1 MDAQSNMSNGGTSPQ
16 STEQGTGQVKS
27 PAVPLPI
34 PPINLPQNLTAA
46 QLTGQSVAAAPT
58 PQTYQVPTSQ
68 TIAPDVAED
77 TDLIE
82 KEWVDKAKQIVE
94 RTRDDPYEQ
103 SKELTLFK
111 ADYMKKRYN
120 RTIKID
126 E

>member
-1 MDAQSNMSNGGTSPQ
+1 MDAQSNMSNNATEPQ
-16 STEQGTGQVKS
+16 STNQVMAQ
-27 PAVPLPI
+27 PVPVTVPLPV
-34 PPINLPQNLTAA
+34 PPINLPQNMLA
-46 QLTGQSVAAAPT
+46 QQQSNQTGVSSIPSQI
-58 PQTYQVPTSQ
+58 YQVPSSQ
-68 TIAPDVAED
+68 TIAPDIAED

-82 KEWVDKAKQIVE
+82 KEWVEKAKQIVE

-120 RTIKID
+120 RTIKIG